1 MLAGGMST
9 APDGRP
15 LIGDIVR
22 LDRLVAADIDPLY
35 AAVGNEQVYA
45 AGFGG
50 GLAGLPT
57 DADHMRNQWL
67 ESSAQRVAY
76 VVRVASDGP
85 LGAAGTVVGTTS
97 LGDVD
102 LYNESVH
109 LGWTGY
115 APAVWGTV
123 VNPAAKLLMLQHAFE
138 DCGFGRVKIQTGLTN
153 TRSQAAIA
161 KLGATR
167 EGVLR
172 RHKKLADG
180 SFRDTVVFSIL
191 ADEWPAV
198 RKGLLARIS
207 GKAAAARPGWPGT
220 GGWPG
225 ANA

>member
-1 MLAGGMST
+1 MTGAGRSMLGGGMTT

-15 LIGDIVR
+15 LIGDIVL
-22 LDRLVAADIDPLY
+22 LDRLVASDIEALY
-35 AAVGNEQVYA
+35 AAIGNEQVYSG
-45 AGFGG
+45 GFGG
-50 GLAGLPT
+50 GPAGMP
-57 DADHMRNQWL
+57 ADVDQMSEQWVA
-67 ESSAQRVAY
+67 SSAQRVAY
-76 VVRVASDGP
+76 VVRLAADGS
-85 LGAAGTVVGTTS
+85 LGSEGTVVGTTS

-102 LYNESVH
+102 LPNESVH

-115 APAVWGTV
+115 APSVWGTV
-123 VNPAAKLLMLQHAFE
+123 VNPASKLLMLQHAFE

-191 ADEWPAV
+191 FDEWPEV

-207 GKAAAARPGWPGT
+207 G
-220 GGWPG
+220 
-225 ANA
+225 

>member
-1 MLAGGMST
+1 MTT

-15 LIGDIVR
+15 LIGEVVR
-22 LDRLVAADIDPLY
+22 LDRLVAADIDQLY
-35 AAVGNEQVYA
+35 AAIGNEQVYA
-45 AGFGG
+45 SGFGG
-50 GLAGLPT
+50 GPAGLPR
-57 DADHMRNQWL
+57 DADEMREQWV
-67 ESSAQRVAY
+67 ESSAKRVAY
-76 VVRVASDGP
+76 VVRLVADGK
-85 LGAAGTVVGTTS
+85 VVGTTS

-102 LYNESVH
+102 LPNESVH

-123 VNPAAKLLMLQHAFE
+123 VNPECKFLLLEHAFE
-138 DCGFGRVKIQTGLTN
+138 TCGFGRVKIQTGLEN

-172 RHKKLADG
+172 RHKKLAG
-180 SFRDTVVFSIL
+180 GTFRDTVVFSIL

-207 GKAAAARPGWPGT
+207 G
-220 GGWPG
+220 
-225 ANA
+225 